1 MALDPRTPVIVG
13 VGQVTARPDDGG
25 PAALGLGP
33 VDLPIAMMVEAL
45 RRAARDAGAPTLL
58 ARADSVRVVSS
69 ASCKYLD
76 PAALVAAQLGLEH
89 VQTGLTRYGGQVP
102 STLLGRTATE
112 IAAGERGVVLLT
124 GGESWYTRTLAAR
137 AGESLPQTVQPD
149 TVAPDVVLGGELGM
163 WHEHEIALG
172 IQDPIQVYPLIEQAL
187 RVAAGRSLD
196 DHRPRL
202 ASLWSAF
209 SQVAVGNEH
218 AWDRRG
224 YTPEEVATVTPANR
238 MVGFPYQ
245 KLLNSNERVDEAAAV
260 IVCSVEQ
267 ADALGVP
274 DDRRV
279 YPHAIAEG
287 TSPTVSERV
296 DLAQSPAA
304 TAAARTLR
312 DATGFDPSDLE
323 CVDLYSCFPSAV
335 QVQAAALGVPLD
347 PAPTVTGGMRF
358 AGGPWN
364 NYAMHGITTVVDRLR
379 AAPGRVGVASANGGY
394 VSKISMGC
402 YSTTPPA
409 ARFRHLTSVPTPE
422 EARTRALDT
431 APDGAAV
438 VETYTVMHD
447 GHSEPVDGILTLRMP
462 DGRRAWGRITDPAV
476 LLAMTKEDAVGRTVR
491 VRPDSS
497 AELE

>member
-1 MALDPRTPVIVG
+1 VTLDPRTPVVVG
-13 VGQVTARPDDGG
+13 VGQVTIRPDDGG
-25 PAALGLGP
+25 AATLGLGP
-33 VDLPIAMMVEAL
+33 VDLPIAMMVEAV
-45 RRAARDAGAPTLL
+45 RRGARDAGAPALL
-58 ARADSVRVVSS
+58 DRVDSVRVVSS
-69 ASCKYLD
+69 ASCKYRD
-76 PAALVAAQLGLEH
+76 PAALVAAHLGLGQ

-102 STLLGRTATE
+102 STLLGQTATE
-112 IAAGERGVVLLT
+112 IAAGERGVVVLT

-137 AGESLPQTVQPD
+137 AGETLPQTVQPD

-163 WHEHEIALG
+163 WHERELALG

-187 RVAAGRSLD
+187 RVAARRSLAE
-196 DHRPRL
+196 HRARL
-202 ASLWSAF
+202 AALWSAF
-209 SQVAVGNEH
+209 SRVAVGNEH

-224 YTPEEVATVTPANR
+224 YTPDEVATVTPANR
-238 MVGFPYQ
+238 MVGFPYP

-304 TAAARTLR
+304 TSAARTLR
-312 DATGFDPSDLE
+312 DATRFDPDDLA

-335 QVQAAALGVPLD
+335 QLQAASLGVPLD
-347 PAPTVTGGMRF
+347 PPPTVTGGMRF

-364 NYAMHGITTVVDRLR
+364 NYAMHGIAAVVDRLR
-379 AAPGRVGVASANGGY
+379 HEPGRVGLASANGGY
-394 VSKISMGC
+394 VSKISMGL

-409 ARFRHLTSVPTPE
+409 VPFRHLTAIPTAA
-422 EARTRALDT
+422 EARSRALDV
-431 APDGAAV
+431 APEGPAV

-447 GHSEPVDGILTLRMP
+447 GHNEPVDGILTLRMP
-462 DGRRAWGRITDPAV
+462 DGRRAWGRIADPATLV
-476 LLAMTKEDAVGRTVR
+476 AMTTEDAVGRPAR
-491 VRPDSS
+491 VHPDST
-497 AELE
+497 ADLE